1 MDQQLRVFVAVAEK
15 GHFSRAAAV
24 LYMSQPAVSQHI
36 RALEQS
42 VGAQLLERNHKQVRM
57 TRAGEIVYAH
67 AKEIL
72 GSYGRMQ
79 KLVDDLGSRAGGSL
93 AIGASPT
100 FGEYILPRVLAALRQ
115 QYPEVEPSVIIG
127 KTAAVADKVRA
138 GELDVGIVH
147 GQPQDMK
154 PLRADKLADDRMVLV
169 ASPNHPLIELADEQE
184 NAWPSVPEDPFI
196 RKLREDLNRP
206 GLRSDAA
213 PALTLKP
220 TVPEALSA
228 HAWVLREPGS
238 GTREAADDALHR
250 LGVVSP
256 AQILVFGSTQAVK
269 EGVIAGL
276 GLSLLSRW
284 AIRRELY
291 SGELQIVDIPGLPHI
306 RPLSIVTASSFRTRA
321 LDVFIELLRQQ
332 RELTG
337 PAGTDGTCGN

>member
-36 RALEQS
+36 RALEQA
-42 VGAQLLERNHKQVRM
+42 VGAQLLERNHKQIRM

-79 KLVDDLGSRAGGSL
+79 KSVDDLGSRAGGSL

-100 FGEYILPRVLAALRQ
+100 FGEYILPRVLATLRQ

-138 GELDVGIVH
+138 GELDVGIVQ

-169 ASPNHPLIELADEQE
+169 ASPDHPLIELADEQE
-184 NAWPSVPEDPFI
+184 NVWPSVPEDPFI
-196 RKLREDLNRP
+196 RKVREDLNRP
-206 GLRSDAA
+206 GLRSNAA
-213 PALTLKP
+213 PPLKP

-228 HAWVLREPGS
+228 HAWVLRETGS

-256 AQILVFGSTQAVK
+256 AEILVFGSTQAVK
-269 EGVIAGL
+269 EAVIAGL

-332 RELTG
+332 RELAG
-337 PAGTDGTCGN
+337 SAGTDF